1 MVIDKSEIGVS
12 GIAKIVAGEQ
22 AFFVRVGF
30 WELLGHEA
38 SRLAAGSTLDEAE
51 DSSLV
56 VAAQATEA
64 EARGASLLGRSE
76 QPRFLLRAKL
86 LERGYPD
93 RSISLA
99 LDRLEAEG
107 FLSDRR
113 YAEAWLRARIGKS
126 ARGSRA
132 EGPSTLLLSLRTR
145 SVAEKTAREALASV
159 LGDEERAR
167 LLRQAISKLRVPGKM
182 GSEDR
187 DRESLRRELS
197 SLGWKGEEVR
207 EALED

>member
-1 MVIDKSEIGVS
+1 MVIDKSEIGIS
-12 GIAKIVAGEQ
+12 GIAKLVAGEQ
-22 AFFVRVGF
+22 SFFVRVEF

-38 SRLAAGSTLDEAE
+38 SILAPGSTLSEE
-51 DSSLV
+51 EGSQLL

-64 EARGASLLGRSE
+64 EARGASLLGRAE
-76 QPRFLLRAKL
+76 QTRFLLRAKL

-93 RSISLA
+93 RSITLA

-126 ARGSRA
+126 LKGSRA
-132 EGPSTLLLSLRTR
+132 EGPSSLQVSLRARSVPEKTSREAIASVLDEVTRATLLRKAIATLSIPTKKA
-145 SVAEKTAREALASV
+145 AEAPGREAL
-159 LGDEERAR
+159 RH
-167 LLRQAISKLRVPGKM
+167 
-182 GSEDR
+182 
-187 DRESLRRELS
+187 ELY

-207 EALED
+207 EALES